1 MTFRNKQTNKQNDAK
16 ASGYLGKLALFIN
29 GEGIQTAQGNGDFTL

>member
-1 MTFRNKQTNKQNDAK
+1 MTFRKKQRNKENDSK

-29 GEGIQTAQGNGDFTL
+29 GEGI